1 MNLLFLTGDPG
12 QGKSRMVQATLAE
25 QPHLYIEGHA
35 TPLKMHIDLYRHRD
49 QPVVIDDEDTFHVD
63 PRKVSQMKCLCSTE
77 PVKRLKW
84 ETTSQILEDYQV
96 PEEFQ
101 TTSKVVVLTNHAR
114 AANPQIAALFDRGN
128 LISFEPSARE
138 IHAQVEGWLDDPE
151 ILAFFA
157 RWLPIIPAPSMRLYV
172 KAKEMKAS
180 DIDWRGTLMGQWK
193 AGRLWLVDQVQ
204 ADLALTTEAAREAA
218 FSARGGGER
227 ATYYRYLKR
236 WRRAVGYG

>member
-1 MNLLFLTGDPG
+1 
-12 QGKSRMVQATLAE
+12 
-25 QPHLYIEGHA
+25 
-35 TPLKMHIDLYRHRD
+35 
-49 QPVVIDDEDTFHVD
+49 
-63 PRKVSQMKCLCSTE
+63 
-77 PVKRLKW
+77 
-84 ETTSQILEDYQV
+84 
-96 PEEFQ
+96 
-101 TTSKVVVLTNHAR
+101 
-114 AANPQIAALFDRGN
+114 
-128 LISFEPSARE
+128 
-138 IHAQVEGWLDDPE
+138 
-151 ILAFFA
+151 
-157 RWLPIIPAPSMRLYV
+157 YV